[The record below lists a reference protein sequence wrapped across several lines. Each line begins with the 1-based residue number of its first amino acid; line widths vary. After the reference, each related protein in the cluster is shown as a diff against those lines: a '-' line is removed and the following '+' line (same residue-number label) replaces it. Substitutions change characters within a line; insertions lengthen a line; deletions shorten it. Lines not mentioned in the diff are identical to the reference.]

1 MRAFLALIGHNF
13 GVGCHGDAKLNP
25 GARWLDIGLIEQILI
40 ISLPIF
46 VLRNLAAKFHSM
58 YYSTEKRKK
67 RKKRD
72 DRTHH
77 VGEGGDHVAA
87 SL

>member
-58 YYSTEKRKK
+58 YCSTEK